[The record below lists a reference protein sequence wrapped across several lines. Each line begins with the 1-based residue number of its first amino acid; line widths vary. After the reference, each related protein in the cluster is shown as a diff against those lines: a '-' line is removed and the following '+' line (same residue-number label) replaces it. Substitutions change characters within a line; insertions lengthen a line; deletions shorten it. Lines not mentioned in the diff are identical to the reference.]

1 MVNSPQK
8 VNYETMPRPSKRD
21 EILRV
26 AGDFFIAHGFRRVSI
41 DQIVE
46 AVPISKP
53 TLYAHFKDKSEL
65 FLAVIA
71 RRCERLMGEMK
82 ATIESGHTVEE
93 TLYDI
98 GYRFLDMVLTKQSIQ
113 MHRILTAEIDEFPET
128 AKLFFHSGPQQMHR
142 LLADYLVQQHK
153 AKKLWVPEPELAA
166 DMFLSMIKGY
176 VHLKCLLGITKNPS
190 KKQMRERVQ
199 YAVAFFL
206 KAHGAK

>member
-1 MVNSPQK
+1 
-8 VNYETMPRPSKRD
+8 MPRPSKRD

-26 AGDFFIAHGFRRVSI
+26 AGDLFIAQGFRRVSI

-82 ATIESGHTVEE
+82 ATIASGDTAEE
-93 TLYDI
+93 TLYSI
-98 GYRFLDMVLTKQSIQ
+98 GYRFLEMVLTKQSIQ
-113 MHRILTAEIDEFPET
+113 MHRILTAEIDAFPEV
-128 AKLFFHSGPQQMHR
+128 AKLFYHSGPQQMHR
-142 LLADYLVQQHK
+142 LLADYLILQHQQ
-153 AKKLWVPEPELAA
+153 KKLRVPDPELAA

-176 VHLKCLLGITKNPS
+176 IHLKCLLGIAKNPS
-190 KKQMRERVQ
+190 KKQMRERVE
-199 YAVAFFL
+199 YAVDFFL
-206 KAHGAK
+206 KAHGPK